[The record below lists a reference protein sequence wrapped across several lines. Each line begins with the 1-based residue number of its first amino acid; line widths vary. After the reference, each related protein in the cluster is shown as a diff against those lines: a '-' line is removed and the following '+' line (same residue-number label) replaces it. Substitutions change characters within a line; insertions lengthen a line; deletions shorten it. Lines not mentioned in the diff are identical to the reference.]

1 MPAPLSPLTT
11 IDWLVA
17 CGSSSAR
24 YADSATAY
32 GWGATTESDGAARTV
47 SISGC
52 ATGCSGLTATS
63 RCATYVYGSS
73 RSKRPR
79 RLCSTPGSWRCHS
92 EVMSASSDGL
102 HVSSSPPAAAMST
115 VTVVPLAVSTL
126 SLIEGGRV
134 TVRETRE
141 CALAGGALVG
151 RRAAACGMA
160 IARGDCIAYVEFP
173 TCASTFPAIHEST
186 GSLIHT
192 SSAPC
197 VIALG
202 VRDAA
207 REGTKGST
215 TRSNVP
221 RLAAKGYFP
230 TQESDGG

>member
-1 MPAPLSPLTT
+1 
-11 IDWLVA
+11 
-17 CGSSSAR
+17 
-24 YADSATAY
+24 
-32 GWGATTESDGAARTV
+32 
-47 SISGC
+47 
-52 ATGCSGLTATS
+52 
-63 RCATYVYGSS
+63 
-73 RSKRPR
+73 
-79 RLCSTPGSWRCHS
+79 
-92 EVMSASSDGL
+92 
-102 HVSSSPPAAAMST
+102 MST

-126 SLIEGGRV
+126 SLIEGERV

-207 REGTKGST
+207 AEAGRKVG
-215 TRSNVP
+215 RSNATLEFP
-221 RLAAKGYFP
+221 RRTPRKVFP
-230 TQESDGG
+230 QDEEWMRWSSRKRVH